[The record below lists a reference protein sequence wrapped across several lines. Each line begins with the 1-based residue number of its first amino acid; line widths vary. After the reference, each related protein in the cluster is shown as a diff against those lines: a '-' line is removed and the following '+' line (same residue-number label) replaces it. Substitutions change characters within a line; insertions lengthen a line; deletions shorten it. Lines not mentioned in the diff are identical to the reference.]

1 MDRTILNRDFSEY
14 VGLKFNADV
23 TKETFLAL
31 KGVNTVRVLYPNSIM
46 TMDLRYDRM
55 RKNATI
61 GCVKMFLSLKSRFLR
76 FSASENMSEADSYLP
91 P

>member
-23 TKETFLAL
+23 TKETFPSL

-46 TMDLRYDRM
+46 TMDLRYDRI
-55 RKNATI
+55 NVHLLEDDTI
-61 GCVKMFLSLKSRFLR
+61 V
-76 FSASENMSEADSYLP
+76 AVNMG
-91 P
+91 

>member
-46 TMDLRYDRM
+46 TMDLRYDRI
-55 RKNATI
+55 NVHLLEDDTI
-61 GCVKMFLSLKSRFLR
+61 V
-76 FSASENMSEADSYLP
+76 AVNMGSIINFITFIQFNMIT
-91 P
+91 

>member
-31 KGVNTVRVLYPNSIM
+31 KGVNTVRVLYPDSIM
-46 TMDLRYDRM
+46 TMDLRYDRI
-55 RKNATI
+55 NVHLLEDDTI
-61 GCVKMFLSLKSRFLR
+61 V
-76 FSASENMSEADSYLP
+76 AVNMG
-91 P
+91 